1 MGAAAGAAMGAG
13 GGMSMMRNMANMVR
27 SKKYRKMDDAQLR
40 ALFDKGGRHASLIGA
55 EIQRRQ
61 GLGDFGLSG
70 GSAGAG
76 SVGVGNE
83 GKIDE
88 VLAGVDEIKEAVGVS
103 STPSEVVDPAAVAAE
118 ETVASQNAPIDA
130 LTAPVET
137 GSFTP
142 SQQEN
147 ALNIFGSE
155 DARQRAIGA

>member
-1 MGAAAGAAMGAG
+1 MGAAGAAIGAG
-13 GGMSMMRNMANMVR
+13 SGLGLMANMANKIR
-27 SKKYRKMDDAQLR
+27 SRKYRKMDDAKLR
-40 ALFDKGGRHASLIGA
+40 ALYDKGGRYANLIGA

-118 ETVASQNAPIDA
+118 ETMGAENAPIDA

-137 GSFTP
+137 GSFAP